1 MLFMHCFV
9 KVLICWKVGGDV
21 RITLGNKVLETL
33 SPTKTIIPGLG
44 YVRKPSLKGSPEL
57 KAKTVTVEKRDAGIA
72 WGAVYAQYLS
82 PISDVK
88 QQGVN

>member
-1 MLFMHCFV
+1 M
-9 KVLICWKVGGDV
+9 
-21 RITLGNKVLETL
+21 
-33 SPTKTIIPGLG
+33 S
-44 YVRKPSLKGSPEL
+44 KPSLKKSEL

>member
-1 MLFMHCFV
+1 M
-9 KVLICWKVGGDV
+9 
-21 RITLGNKVLETL
+21 
-33 SPTKTIIPGLG
+33 G
-44 YVRKPSLKGSPEL
+44 YVKETFAQGSPEL

-88 QQGVN
+88 QQGGELNVEKKLYVERISAGGRQVLATGYGRDRIIRR

>member
-1 MLFMHCFV
+1 M
-9 KVLICWKVGGDV
+9 
-21 RITLGNKVLETL
+21 ETL

-44 YVRKPSLKGSPEL
+44 YVKETFAQGSPEL

-88 QQGVN
+88 QQGG